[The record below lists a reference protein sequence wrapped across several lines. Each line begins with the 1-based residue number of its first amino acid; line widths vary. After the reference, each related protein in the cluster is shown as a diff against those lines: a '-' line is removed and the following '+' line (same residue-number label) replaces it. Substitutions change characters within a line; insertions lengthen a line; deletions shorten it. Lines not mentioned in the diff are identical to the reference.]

1 MKSVLLCL
9 GFNLVFAVYWLRP
22 SCAQTQ
28 SPNLMGRWKVEFK
41 FSSIEEHSLRFDAA
55 SGGKGAF
62 LLLDTTSNL
71 NPPAEPTQAR
81 WEQAAPDKVTFSGA
95 IEFLIGNVGRDAG
108 TLVFKGS
115 FETANSI
122 SGKVS
127 FFRLGQDPNNPGT
140 VPAKTGD
147 FTANRT
153 ATGSVTNVSAA
164 SYSSATL
171 ASEAIVTAFGSNLA
185 MATQTA
191 TTIPLP
197 TSLAGTTVR
206 VQVGAGMERLAPL
219 FFVSPNQV
227 NYQIPAGTAV
237 DTATILITSGDGSAA
252 IETKRIAAVAPG
264 LFSANASGQ
273 GVAAAVAL
281 RVKSDGRQSYEPVA
295 QYDTTQN
302 KFVSVPIDLGP
313 ETDQV
318 FLILFGTGIRGRSNL
333 SAVTASIGG
342 TGSEVLFA
350 GPQIG
355 FVGLDQVNLRLPRS
369 LAGRGEIDVALAVD
383 GTAANIVKVNIGYQ
397 Q

>member
-1 MKSVLLCL
+1 MKFFLLCL
-9 GFNLVFAVYWLRP
+9 GLILVFAAYSLRH

-28 SPNLMGRWKVEFK
+28 PPNLVGRWKVEFK

-62 LLLDTTSNL
+62 LLLDTVSNL
-71 NPPAEPTQAR
+71 NPPAEPTQAQ
-81 WEQAAPDKVTFSGA
+81 WEQSAPDKVTFSGGA
-95 IEFLIGNVGRDAG
+95 EFPIGNVGRDAG

-115 FETANSI
+115 FVTANSI

-127 FFRLGQDPNNPGT
+127 FFRVGQDPNDPGT

-153 ATGSVTNVSAA
+153 ATASATNVSAA
-164 SYSSATL
+164 SYSSTAL
-171 ASEAIVTAFGSNLA
+171 ASEAIATAFGSNLA
-185 MATQTA
+185 TATQAA
-191 TTIPLP
+191 TDIPLP
-197 TSLAGTTVR
+197 TSLAGTSVR
-206 VQVGAGMERLAPL
+206 VQVGAGTERLAPL
-219 FFVSPNQV
+219 FFVSPTQV
-227 NYQIPAGTAV
+227 NYQIPAGTVA
-237 DTATILITSGDGSAA
+237 DAATILITSGDGSAA

-264 LFSANASGQ
+264 IFSANASGQ

-295 QYDTTQN
+295 QFDPTQN
-302 KFVSVPIDLGP
+302 KVVSVPIDLGP
-313 ETDQV
+313 GTDQV
-318 FLILFGTGIRGRSNL
+318 FLILFGTGIRGRSDL
-333 SAVTASIGG
+333 SAVTASVGG

-350 GPQIG
+350 GPQTG

-383 GTAANIVKVNIGYQ
+383 GNAANIVKVNIN
-397 Q
+397 